1 MPLVRLCPVD
11 EVPENAIRRFSVNG
25 AEILLAR
32 WENQFY
38 ALSEK
43 CTHRGGPLSEGTLEG
58 GVITCPWHFGQFDL
72 KTGSVV
78 GPPPFQPVQKFEVR
92 VENGTV
98 FVSTP

>member
-1 MPLVRLCPVD
+1 MD
-11 EVPENAIRRFSVNG
+11 ELPEKAIRRFSVNG
-25 AEILLAR
+25 TEILLAR

-43 CTHRGGPLSEGTLEG
+43 CTHRGGPLSEGSLED

-72 KTGSVV
+72 KTGNVI
-78 GPPPFQPVQKFEVR
+78 GPPPFQPAQKFEVR
-92 VENGTV
+92 VENGAV

>member
-11 EVPENAIRRFSVNG
+11 EVPEKAIRRFSVNG
-25 AEILLAR
+25 TEILLAR

-43 CTHRGGPLSEGTLEG
+43 CTHRGGPLSEGSLED

-72 KTGSVV
+72 KTGNVI
-78 GPPPFQPVQKFEVR
+78 GPPPFQPAQKFEVR
-92 VENGTV
+92 VENGAV

>member
-1 MPLVRLCPVD
+1 VD
-11 EVPENAIRRFSVNG
+11 ELSEKAIRRFSVNG

-32 WENQFY
+32 SENQFY

-43 CTHRGGPLSEGTLEG
+43 CTHRGGPLSEGTLED
-58 GVITCPWHFGQFDL
+58 GVITCPWHFGLFDL

-78 GPPPFQPVQKFEVR
+78 GPPPFQPVQKFEVS
-92 VENGTV
+92 VENGAV

>member
-11 EVPENAIRRFSVNG
+11 EVPEKTIRRFSVNG
-25 AEILLAR
+25 TEILLAR

-43 CTHRGGPLSEGTLEG
+43 CTHRGGPLSEGSLED

-72 KTGSVV
+72 KTGNVI
-78 GPPPFQPVQKFEVR
+78 GPPPFQPAQKFEVR